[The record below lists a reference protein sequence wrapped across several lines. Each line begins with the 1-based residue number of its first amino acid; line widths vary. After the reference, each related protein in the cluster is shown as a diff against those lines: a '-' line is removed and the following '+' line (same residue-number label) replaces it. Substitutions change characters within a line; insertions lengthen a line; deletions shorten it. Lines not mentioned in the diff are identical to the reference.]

1 VKSSIIPLISLG
13 NEVKV
18 VADSRD
24 LQPGMIALANE
35 ARFTAAHY
43 SEPLTAYVVGW
54 QDRENIKATL
64 DFIAPEVP
72 VGRRFEF
79 KEALNSEAFLSELDE
94 ERAIGSGFKR
104 VEYKGKTTL
113 GKTNNKGLTYRLDRD
128 EDGVTSEQ
136 TIVARLTQ
144 RLYRN
149 ELRRAVTA
157 LLAIGNNTAKTW
169 NTSANP
175 DEDMRAA
182 GAAAQ
187 LACGVFPNRGLIGLV
202 AWNLRATAYAAQATA
217 GAFAGLAKSAKEVAG
232 AIGLDDIVV
241 SRELYQ
247 SSGTAKTRIMTSTF
261 INFYAEQGVG
271 KDDPSHLK
279 RFVSPVEGGGMLRV
293 YREEIGPK
301 FVDITVEHYSTVTAT
316 STVGSEKLTI
326 S

>member
-1 VKSSIIPLISLG
+1 MKNIIPLISLG
-13 NEVKV
+13 NEAPV
-18 VADSRD
+18 VRDSRD
-24 LQPGMIALANE
+24 MQPGLVALANE

-43 SEPLTAYVVGW
+43 SEALTAYVVGW
-54 QDRENIKATL
+54 QDKENIKGTL

-79 KEALNSEAFLSELDE
+79 KNALNSEAFLSETDE

-104 VEYKGKTTL
+104 VEYKGTTAL
-113 GKTNNKGLTYRLDRD
+113 GKTANKGLTYRLDRD

-157 LLAIGNNTAKTW
+157 ILAAGTNANKTW
-169 NTSANP
+169 GTSANP

-182 GAAAQ
+182 VAAAQ
-187 LACGVFPNRGLIGLV
+187 LDSGVFPNRGLIGLV
-202 AWNLRATAYAAQATA
+202 AWNLRAAGYAAQATA
-217 GAFAGLAKSAKEVAG
+217 GAFAGMAKSAKEVAG
-232 AIGLDDIVV
+232 MIGLDDIVV

-247 SSGTAKTRIMTSTF
+247 SSGTAKTRVMSSAF
-261 INFYAEQGVG
+261 VAFYAENGVG

-301 FVDITVEHYSTVTAT
+301 FVDITVEHYSTITAT
-316 STVGSEKLTI
+316 ATVGCQKLTI